1 MKKNIFLALDFNSL
15 NEAIDVTNQTKDYI
29 AGVKIGLELYNVIGL
44 MGIKEFEK
52 FKLPIFLD
60 TKIFDIPNQ
69 VAKTVKIISEIKSIK
84 YFTIHSLGSL
94 EMLQAAQKAAS
105 GTSLEFL
112 AVSVLTSWNKKDL
125 EQIGFTND
133 VNEQVKLLI
142 KLACQAKLSGII
154 ASAQD
159 INLARQISKE
169 IKIFCPGIRGNQNT
183 QDQKRTLSYKE
194 FNAIAD
200 DKCFAVIGRPIYEG
214 NALENIKDIINSAN

>member
-15 NEAIDVTNQTKDYI
+15 DKALDVTNQSKEYL
-29 AGVKIGLELYNVIGL
+29 AGIKIGLELYNTIGL
-44 MGIKEFEK
+44 KGVKEFEK

-69 VAKTVKIISEIKSIK
+69 VAKTVKVISNLKAVK
-84 YFTIHSLGSL
+84 YFTIHALGSL
-94 EMLQAAQKAAS
+94 EMLQAAQKAAK
-105 GTSLEFL
+105 GTDLEFL
-112 AVSVLTSWNKKDL
+112 AVSILTSWDKRDL
-125 EQIGFTND
+125 EQIGITNK
-133 VNEQVKLLI
+133 VKEQVKLLI
-142 KLACQAKLSGII
+142 NLACQAKLSGVI

-159 INLARQISKE
+159 ITLARQISRD

-200 DKCFAVIGRPIYEG
+200 DKCYAVIGRPIYEG
-214 NALENIKDIINSAN
+214 NALENIKIIINSAN

>member
-1 MKKNIFLALDFNSL
+1 MKKNIFLALDFNSKERAL
-15 NEAIDVTNQTKDYI
+15 EVTDQTKDYL
-29 AGVKIGLELYNVIGL
+29 AGIKIGLELYSIIGL
-44 MGIKEFEK
+44 KGIKEFEK
-52 FKLPIFLD
+52 FNLPIFLD

-69 VAKTVKIISEIKSIK
+69 VAKTIKIITAFKSIK

-94 EMLQAAQKAAS
+94 EMMEAAKKAANGS
-105 GTSLEFL
+105 DLEFL

-125 EQIGFTND
+125 ERIGVTNNI
-133 VNEQVKLLI
+133 NEQVKILI
-142 KLACQAKLSGII
+142 KLASQARLPGII

-159 INLARQISKE
+159 IALARQISKE

-214 NALENIKDIINSAN
+214 NVLENIKNIINSAN

>member
-1 MKKNIFLALDFNSL
+1 MKKNIYLALDFNSIDKAL
-15 NEAIDVTNQTKDYI
+15 EATNEIKNYL
-29 AGVKIGLELYNVIGL
+29 AGIKIGLELYSVIGL
-44 MGIKEFEK
+44 KGIKEFEK

-69 VAKTVKIISEIKSIK
+69 VAKTIKVISKFKFIK

-94 EMLQAAQKAAS
+94 EMLEAAKKAAK
-105 GTSLEFL
+105 GTNLEFL

-125 EQIGFTND
+125 EHIGVTNN
-133 VNEQVKLLI
+133 VNDQVKLLI
-142 KLACQAKLSGII
+142 SLACQANLSGVI

-159 INLARQISKE
+159 ISLVRQLSKE

-214 NALENIKDIINSAN
+214 NALENIKNIINSAN

>member
-15 NEAIDVTNQTKDYI
+15 DKALEVTHQTKDYL
-29 AGVKIGLELYNVIGL
+29 AGIKIGLELYSTIGL
-44 MGIKEFEK
+44 KGVKEFEH

-69 VAKTVKIISEIKSIK
+69 VTKTIKVISKLKFIK

-94 EMLQAAQKAAS
+94 EMLEAAQKAVAN
-105 GTSLEFL
+105 TNLELL
-112 AVSVLTSWNKKDL
+112 AVSVLTSWDKKDL
-125 EQIGFTND
+125 ERIGITNSIND
-133 VNEQVKLLI
+133 QVKLLI

-159 INLARQISKE
+159 IKIARQISKE
-169 IKIFCPGIRGNQNT
+169 IKIFCPGIRGDYNI

-194 FNAIAD
+194 FNAVAD

-214 NALENIKDIINSAN
+214 DALKNIKSIINSVN

>member
-15 NEAIDVTNQTKDYI
+15 DKALETTNQTKDYL
-29 AGVKIGLELYNVIGL
+29 AGIKIGLELYSSIGL
-44 MGIKEFEK
+44 KGLKEFEQ

-69 VAKTVKIISEIKSIK
+69 VAKTIKVISNFKSVK

-94 EMLQAAQKAAS
+94 EMLQAAQKAAT
-105 GTSLEFL
+105 GTNLEFL
-112 AVSVLTSWNKKDL
+112 AVSILTSWDKKDL
-125 EQIGFTND
+125 EHIGITNS
-133 VNEQVKLLI
+133 VNDQVKLLI
-142 KLACQAKLSGII
+142 KLACQAKLSGVI

-159 INLARQISKE
+159 IKVAREMSKE
-169 IKIFCPGIRGNQNT
+169 IKIFCPGIRGDQNT

-194 FNAIAD
+194 FSSLAD

-214 NALENIKDIINSAN
+214 NALENIKNIINSVN

>member
-1 MKKNIFLALDFNSL
+1 MKKNIYLALDFNSL
-15 NEAIDVTNQTKDYI
+15 DKALEVTNQTRDYL
-29 AGVKIGLELYNVIGL
+29 AGIKIGLELYSLIGL
-44 MGIKEFEK
+44 KGVKEFEK

-69 VAKTVKIISEIKSIK
+69 VTKTIRVISEHKYIK
-84 YFTIHSLGSL
+84 YFTIHALGSL

-105 GTSLEFL
+105 GSNLEFL
-112 AVSVLTSWNKKDL
+112 AVSILTTWDKKDL
-125 EQIGFTND
+125 EHIGIISD
-133 VNEQVKLLI
+133 VKDQVKLLI
-142 KLACQAKLSGII
+142 KLACQAKLSGIV

-159 INLARQISKE
+159 IGLARQISKE

-183 QDQKRTLSYKE
+183 QDQKRILSYKE

-214 NALENIKDIINSAN
+214 NALENIKNIINSAN

>member
-15 NEAIDVTNQTKDYI
+15 DKALDVTNQTKEYL
-29 AGVKIGLELYNVIGL
+29 AGIKIGLELYNTIGL
-44 MGIKEFEK
+44 KGVKEFEK

-69 VAKTVKIISEIKSIK
+69 VAKTVKVISNLKAVK
-84 YFTIHSLGSL
+84 YFTIHALGSL
-94 EMLQAAQKAAS
+94 EMLQAAQKAAK
-105 GTSLEFL
+105 GTDLEFL
-112 AVSVLTSWNKKDL
+112 AVSILTSWDKRDL
-125 EQIGFTND
+125 EQIGITNK
-133 VNEQVKLLI
+133 VKEQVKLLI
-142 KLACQAKLSGII
+142 NLACQAKLSGVI

-159 INLARQISKE
+159 ITLARQISQD

-200 DKCFAVIGRPIYEG
+200 DKCYAVIGRPIYEG
-214 NALENIKDIINSAN
+214 NALENIKIIINSAN

>member
-1 MKKNIFLALDFNSL
+1 MRKNIFLALDFNSL
-15 NEAIDVTNQTKDYI
+15 DRALEVTNITKEYL
-29 AGVKIGLELYNVIGL
+29 AGIKIGLELYSLIGL
-44 MGIKEFEK
+44 KGVKEFEK

-69 VAKTVKIISEIKSIK
+69 VTKTIRVISEHKYIK
-84 YFTIHSLGSL
+84 YFTIHALGSL

-105 GTSLEFL
+105 GSNLEFL
-112 AVSVLTSWNKKDL
+112 AVSILTTWDKKDL
-125 EQIGFTND
+125 EHIGIISD
-133 VNEQVKLLI
+133 VKDQVKLLI
-142 KLACQAKLSGII
+142 KLACQAKLSGIV

-159 INLARQISKE
+159 IGLARQISKE

-183 QDQKRTLSYKE
+183 QDQKRILSYKE

-214 NALENIKDIINSAN
+214 NALENIKNIINSAN